1 MNYLEQYY
9 RNMCEQLQS
18 RLNLLE
24 KQNMDPQVTDP
35 ADLSPEEQ
43 RQQRVSTQVHNY
55 AKRAGYPTSPVDY
68 GDKGPQR
75 NTRTTPGGTQYE
87 VEPLGKETVKNVYT
101 GDKFAIS
108 HSTQGVPDQEEI
120 GPADG
125 PSKDY
130 EPVSTGEDAEAEYK
144 RVQASKTKA
153 LKENKNNNMNY
164 LEQYY
169 KNLCEQLQSQID
181 LLEKRFDISQFN
193 KSKKGGKKDEKKDD
207 KKSGKK
213 ADKKAN
219 KDYDGDGEVESSKDE
234 YFGSK
239 DKAIK
244 KSIADKKKKKNL
256 KEGREISGGQF
267 TYGGFP
273 RILNEMHDGDIDPNT
288 LQDIEPHELRVTDVD
303 GDGDADV
310 EDVVMRARDGTMYP
324 SVEYARVANA
334 STAAFDAARGA
345 DTAVSKFHQNAAKEW
360 GAIFDNAPAYNRAM
374 GNSGR
379 RRAGFA
385 DRGRHMEELPHRML
399 RDPDMRALRDSAAAT
414 QAASNVAYEAQRAH
428 PHHAEFMR
436 RAQATSDSVYGTRG
450 NLGS

>member
-9 RNMCEQLQS
+9 RNMCEQLQY

-55 AKRAGYPTSPVDY
+55 SKRRGYPTSPVDY
-68 GDKGPQR
+68 GSEGPQR
-75 NTRTTPGGTQYE
+75 NTRQTPGGTQYE

-153 LKENKNNNMNY
+153 LKEHRNNNMNY

-181 LLEKRFDISQFN
+181 LLEKRFDISKFK
-193 KSKKGGKKDEKKDD
+193 KSKKGDKKDEKKDD

-256 KEGREISGGQF
+256 KEGREIYGGQF

-273 RILNEMHDGDIDPNT
+273 RILNLTEASAVDSFNDSDDQPGD
-288 LQDIEPHELRVTDVD
+288 EKV
-303 GDGDADV
+303 
-310 EDVVMRARDGTMYP
+310 
-324 SVEYARVANA
+324 
-334 STAAFDAARGA
+334 
-345 DTAVSKFHQNAAKEW
+345 
-360 GAIFDNAPAYNRAM
+360 
-374 GNSGR
+374 
-379 RRAGFA
+379 
-385 DRGRHMEELPHRML
+385 
-399 RDPDMRALRDSAAAT
+399 AT
-414 QAASNVAYEAQRAH
+414 QADVISLHTSWGGKPVEFDVGNDEGLTKALQHIKGIRTGMDAADSSSNIRPSELAADKHNSQFESKLIQMAKQRKLKV
-428 PHHAEFMR
+428 PHQGIGGSYVM
-436 RAQATSDSVYGTRG
+436 DYGT
-450 NLGS
+450 LK

>member
-9 RNMCEQLQS
+9 KNLCEQLQS
-18 RLNLLE
+18 QINLIE
-24 KQNMDPQVTDP
+24 KQIDDAQVTNP

-55 AKRAGYPTSPVDY
+55 AKRRGQSTTPVDY
-68 GDKGPQR
+68 GSEGPVM
-75 NTRTTPGGTQYE
+75 TRDGK
-87 VEPLGKETVKNVYT
+87 PLGKETVKNVYT

-125 PSKDY
+125 PSQDY

-144 RVQASKTKA
+144 RVQASKAKA
-153 LKENKNNNMNY
+153 LQGLKEHRN

-169 KNLCEQLQSQID
+169 RNLYEQLQSQIN
-181 LLEKRFDISQFN
+181 LIEKRFDISKFK
-193 KSKKGGKKDEKKDD
+193 KSKKGDKKDD

-213 ADKKAN
+213 ADKKSD

-273 RILNEMHDGDIDPNT
+273 RILNEEIN
-288 LQDIEPHELRVTDVD
+288 
-303 GDGDADV
+303 DV
-310 EDVVMRARDGTMYP
+310 EAYDRGAEPPAGPELTHQDHMQTIFQPWQGMQRDG
-324 SVEYARVANA
+324 SN
-334 STAAFDAARGA
+334 FDASKFRRAMMEFGNGNLNYADDLLKFGA
-345 DTAVSKFHQNAAKEW
+345 SPTAVAGVVKTS
-360 GAIFDNAPAYNRAM
+360 GA
-374 GNSGR
+374 
-379 RRAGFA
+379 
-385 DRGRHMEELPHRML
+385 
-399 RDPDMRALRDSAAAT
+399 
-414 QAASNVAYEAQRAH
+414 
-428 PHHAEFMR
+428 HHAER
-436 RAQATSDSVYGTRG
+436 KAKQPSPEDAGYGAP
-450 NLGS
+450 GSGVRYTGD